1 MSAETRKLSSRP
13 RLAVLQPPHPP
24 RQAMDKESRN
34 GPPSGSRRGG
44 PQAEA
49 SPSQNSVDSSG
60 CITHED

>member
-13 RLAVLQPPHPP
+13 RLAVSQPPP
-24 RQAMDKESRN
+24 S
-34 GPPSGSRRGG
+34 PPSSGQGTEEWAPEWQQAGG

-49 SPSQNSVDSSG
+49 SPSQNSVGSSG

>member
-13 RLAVLQPPHPP
+13 RLAVSQPLQ
-24 RQAMDKESRN
+24 AADKEPRN

-49 SPSQNSVDSSG
+49 SPSQNSVGSSG

>member
-13 RLAVLQPPHPP
+13 RLAVSQPLQ
-24 RQAMDKESRN
+24 AADKEPRN